1 VAGDH
6 HVVIAPK
13 ALVSA
18 GVEVRVVSDDI
29 AVGFAPSDH
38 QGTVVRLDPD
48 TLSVTGTANA
58 HSRYAVRRVTPTVTG
73 KSLGALLDADRKGD
87 AMQGRRTV
95 ATEPPLQLG
104 AADGA
109 LQWAKTNGAPVA
121 KLWDLDGDGDVDA
134 VRVAIDDGAPGKT
147 MGVVFRRGNAVDVGL
162 AAPASEE
169 AGAGDAPMPAALGG
183 ITRFASAG
191 PAIGSPVIA
200 IQDGVVIAA
209 WADRASADE
218 PWRVR
223 TVGYKVGD
231 TPGAATTFAP
241 PAGGPGEQT
250 MSPAVV
256 AVPGKRFMLV
266 WTEGAQSR
274 HDVRALTLGE
284 NGAPIGASLVI
295 SAEGSNA
302 GQAQVAIA
310 PSGRGVV
317 AYLESTDDGFQVAAT
332 PIDCGSAAR

>member
-1 VAGDH
+1 LA
-6 HVVIAPK
+6 
-13 ALVSA
+13 S
-18 GVEVRVVSDDI
+18 
-29 AVGFAPSDH
+29 
-38 QGTVVRLDPD
+38 
-48 TLSVTGTANA
+48 
-58 HSRYAVRRVTPTVTG
+58 
-73 KSLGALLDADRKGD
+73 
-87 AMQGRRTV
+87 
-95 ATEPPLQLG
+95 
-104 AADGA
+104 GA
-109 LQWAKTNGAPVA
+109 LQWAKANGAPLA

-134 VRVAIDDGAPGKT
+134 VRVAIDDGAPEKT

-162 AAPASEE
+162 ASPASGEPG
-169 AGAGDAPMPAALGG
+169 AAGDTPMPAALGG

-191 PAIGSPVIA
+191 PAIGSPAVA

-209 WADRASADE
+209 WADRASPEE

-223 TVGYKVGD
+223 TVGYKVGSA
-231 TPGAATTFAP
+231 PGAATTFAP

-284 NGAPIGASLVI
+284 DGAPIGAPLVI

-302 GQAQVAIA
+302 GQAQVAVA
-310 PSGRGVV
+310 PSGHGVV
-317 AYLESTDDGFQVAAT
+317 AYLESTDDGFQVMAT
-332 PIDCGSAAR
+332 PIDCGAAAR